1 MSMKVRHVDLTRGM
15 ALVEMVFLLMVPIL
29 TSAQTKQAPTLPET
43 EAGKRVAMWIA
54 AFNSG
59 DDDVMGQYLAEN
71 LAPEALARR
80 SVEERRGMFRSMRD
94 ALGDVELR
102 KVVAAEESLVT
113 AVFAVQGGFVQLT
126 FEFESQPPH
135 RLLGIFGD
143 DTDDPDLPPPPK
155 VSESEAV
162 TAIEKAVAEAVSADE
177 FSGTVLVA
185 HDGKPLL
192 LKAWGLASIEHNTP
206 NRTDTKYNLG
216 SINKIFTRLA
226 IGQLVQDGKLSFD
239 DTLGKILPDYPN
251 AEARQKVTVRHLM
264 KMRSGIG
271 DFFGE
276 RFDAT
281 PKNCFRTNGDFL
293 PMFAADTLAF
303 EPGSQRRYSNGG
315 YVVLGAIIEKVSGQ
329 SYYDFVRERIF
340 APAGM
345 TDTDSFEADVPVPNL
360 AEGYTH
366 MWGPHEKSM
375 PGPRRKN
382 IYSRP
387 ARGSA
392 AGGGY
397 STAEDLLRFTNAVL
411 ADKLLSPPYTDWYLT
426 DQEPGTGTPPPRSQ
440 GDLGWTGGAPGI
452 GAVLRANLATGYTVI
467 VLGNY
472 DPDETVAMAKTSRRI
487 LSGVVEETPA
497 GE

>member
-1 MSMKVRHVDLTRGM
+1 
-15 ALVEMVFLLMVPIL
+15 
-29 TSAQTKQAPTLPET
+29 
-43 EAGKRVAMWIA
+43 
-54 AFNSG
+54 
-59 DDDVMGQYLAEN
+59 
-71 LAPEALARR
+71 
-80 SVEERRGMFRSMRD
+80 
-94 ALGDVELR
+94 
-102 KVVAAEESLVT
+102 
-113 AVFAVQGGFVQLT
+113 
-126 FEFESQPPH
+126 
-135 RLLGIFGD
+135 
-143 DTDDPDLPPPPK
+143 
-155 VSESEAV
+155 
-162 TAIEKAVAEAVSADE
+162 
-177 FSGTVLVA
+177 
-185 HDGKPLL
+185 
-192 LKAWGLASIEHNTP
+192 
-206 NRTDTKYNLG
+206 
-216 SINKIFTRLA
+216 
-226 IGQLVQDGKLSFD
+226 
-239 DTLGKILPDYPN
+239 
-251 AEARQKVTVRHLM
+251 M

-271 DFFGE
+271 DLFGE

-281 PKNCFRTNGDFL
+281 PKNRFRTNADYL
-293 PMFAADTLAF
+293 PMFAADSLEF

-345 TDTDSFEADVPVPNL
+345 TDTDSFEADLPVPNL

-366 MWGPHEKSM
+366 LWGPGEKSM

-411 ADKLLSPPYTDWYLT
+411 ADKLLSPPYTDWYLSG
-426 DQEPGTGTPPPRSQ
+426 QAPGTGTPPPRSE
-440 GDLGWTGGAPGI
+440 GDLGWIGGAPGI

-472 DPDETVAMAKTSRRI
+472 DPEETEAMAKTIRRI
-487 LSGVVEETPA
+487 LSGVVEEKPA